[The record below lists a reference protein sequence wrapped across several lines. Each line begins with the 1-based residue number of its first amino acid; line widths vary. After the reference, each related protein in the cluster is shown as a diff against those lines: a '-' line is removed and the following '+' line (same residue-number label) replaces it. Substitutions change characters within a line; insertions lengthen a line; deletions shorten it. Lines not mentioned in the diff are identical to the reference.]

1 MDNDNKNALILALMV
16 ALKVIKKYLGL
27 FILLFILV
35 FLLVLPT
42 FLELIAYPLYKLFG
56 VDSYILFRE
65 TFGSLWFLRTTL
77 WFVYSFII
85 PILYCLVYKLFK
97 KIPFYLSI
105 LKPFYYFSLGI
116 SSVIIGISLYFNYYN
131 TIFSIPVL
139 YGILSIIIGFIRKKN
154 VGKI

>member
-16 ALKVIKKYLGL
+16 LLKVIKKYLGL
-27 FILLFILV
+27 FILLFIL
-35 FLLVLPT
+35 LSIIVLPT
-42 FLELIAYPLYKLFG
+42 FLELIAYPWYKLFG
-56 VDSYILFRE
+56 VDSYIAFRDV
-65 TFGSLWFLRTTL
+65 FGSIWFLRSTL

-85 PILYCLVYKLFK
+85 PILYCLVNKLFK

-116 SSVIIGISLYFNYYN
+116 SSVIVGLSLCFTYYD
-131 TIFSIPVL
+131 TVFVIPIL

>member
-16 ALKVIKKYLGL
+16 ALKVIKKYLGI

-42 FLELIAYPLYKLFG
+42 FLEIIAYPIYDLFG
-56 VDSYILFRE
+56 SDSYLNFRDILSSF
-65 TFGSLWFLRTTL
+65 WFLRHSL
-77 WFVYSFII
+77 WYVYSFII
-85 PILYCLVYKLFK
+85 PILYCLVNKLFK

-116 SSVIIGISLYFNYYN
+116 SSVIVGISSCFIHYY
-131 TIFSIPVL
+131 TIFIIPII

-154 VGKI
+154 IGKI